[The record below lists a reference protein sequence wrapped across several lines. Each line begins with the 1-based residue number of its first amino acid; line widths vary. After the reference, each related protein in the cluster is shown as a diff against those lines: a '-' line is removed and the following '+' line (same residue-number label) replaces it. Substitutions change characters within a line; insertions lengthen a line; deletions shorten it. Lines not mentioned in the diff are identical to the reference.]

1 VLLRHTGTYVFDF
14 QTQDK
19 LYQDLHAL
27 AVQNGVAAPVDTVPA
42 PAVAPA
48 TQLAGKK
55 SKKK

>member
-1 VLLRHTGTYVFDF
+1 VFDF